1 MSEKS
6 ERLMRRAVEL
16 SRQGFPAPNPHVGCV
31 ITVGGEIVGEGFHDH
46 AGGPHAE
53 ALALRLAGERARGA
67 DLYCTL
73 EPCDH
78 DGRTPPCSQAV
89 VDAGIRRAFIAIED
103 PNAEAA
109 GGLQTLGQA
118 GVECSVGLLAAEAAD
133 ANLTFLT
140 AMTRGRPYVVAKAAV
155 TADGFIAR
163 MNGESK
169 WITGETARQAG
180 RRLRAE
186 MGCVLV
192 GRKTAEID
200 DPRLT
205 VREPGI
211 VNQPLRVV
219 LDPNAALP
227 DSLKMFVDGGETVR
241 VVRQGAATRDSDLE
255 VARDG
260 DELDLAELLQKL
272 FDRGVVGVLVEGGGE
287 TIASFLR
294 RGLVDRIELFRS
306 QESFGSGRFW
316 LGADPPEHELEE
328 TASENLGED
337 VRTTYRVLSPIYGTS
352 PAKP

>member
-1 MSEKS
+1 MSENG

-31 ITVGGEIVGEGFHDH
+31 FAVGGEVVGEGFHDH

-53 ALALRLAGERARGA
+53 VLALRSAGRRAQGA

-78 DGRTPPCSQAV
+78 HGRTPPCSHAIV
-89 VDAGIRRAFIAIED
+89 EAGVRRAFVAVED

-109 GGLQTLGQA
+109 GGLKTLREA
-118 GVECSVGLLAAEAAD
+118 GVECRVGLLAEEAED

-140 AMTRGRPYVVAKAAV
+140 AMRRGRPFVVAKAAV

-163 MNGESK
+163 EDGESK
-169 WITGETARQAG
+169 WITGEPAREAG
-180 RRLRAE
+180 RLLRAE

-192 GRKTAEID
+192 GRKTAETD
-200 DPRLT
+200 DPQLT
-205 VREPGI
+205 VRVPGI

-219 LDPNAALP
+219 LDPSAALP
-227 DSLKMFVDGGETVR
+227 DGLKMFVDGGETVR
-241 VVRQGAATRDSDLE
+241 IVQKGAAQRSGDLA
-255 VARDG
+255 VACGDDG
-260 DELDLAELLQKL
+260 LDLGAALQAL
-272 FDRGVVGVLVEGGGE
+272 FERGVVGVLVEGGGE

-306 QESFGSGRFW
+306 KVNFKSGRFW
-316 LGADPPEHELEE
+316 LGENPPEHELEQTAQE
-328 TASENLGED
+328 TVGED
-337 VRTTYRVLSPIYGTS
+337 VRTTYRVLSPISGT
-352 PAKP
+352 